1 MRNFLNFILDRSRMT
16 LSCFFLIL
24 IAGIYAYKKM
34 PVEASPDIAIPYI
47 SVVVVVDGI
56 SPQDGVRL
64 LIKPMELELRSID
77 GAKEITARSLENYV
91 NVVVEFEGDVDT
103 NRALADVRAAVDR
116 ARDKFPDE
124 AKEPIVGEVSM
135 EQFPAFVV
143 SLASKGAQ
151 ERVLYKHAQ
160 ALRRKLQ
167 LVPGVLEA
175 EIRGH
180 REEVL
185 EAVIDRNKLETYGI
199 SNGELINTVKMNNLL
214 VPAGNVDTGLGRFS
228 VKLPGL
234 IENYQDLYNLPL
246 RATND
251 GVVKL
256 GDVAEIRRTFKD
268 SEGITLVD
276 GKQAIS
282 IELNKRAG
290 SNTIQV
296 VNDAKKILQAYKED
310 LPEGIE
316 MYETFD
322 ETPFLKQMVTELQGN
337 ILAALI
343 LVLVIIVA
351 TLGLRSALFV
361 SIGIPVSALGGLA
374 VIYLLDYSFNFM
386 VLFGFLLAIGMIV
399 DGSIVIAEYADM
411 KMADGK
417 NPREAYISA
426 SERMFA
432 PAMGSMLT
440 TLAAFLPL
448 IFWPGVSGQFM
459 RILPLTV
466 FAVLTWSII
475 YALIF
480 LPVLGSLFGKAE
492 MDKETVDRLQTIE
505 HDDPRKLGGITGYY
519 ARFIEKILQKPF
531 QSIAG
536 ALVILTTIFIL
547 YSQFNAGTV
556 YFTQSEHNYGEVNV
570 SARGNISAE
579 EAIKLVKEVEK
590 IVRAT
595 PNVASVYT
603 TAYPV
608 GTAQGRRNATE
619 DEIGH
624 MVVRLLDQH
633 QRTKNSDQVFW
644 EIRERTKHL
653 YGIRIYAEQMQDGPP
668 ETKDVHI
675 ELKSDNQQLLQLE
688 ATRIREHLENNVK
701 DVVDIDDTLPLPGIE
716 WELEVDRGQAAL
728 YGVNVA
734 EAGMAVQLITAGVLV
749 GKYRPDD
756 AEDEIDIRVR
766 YPENERSI
774 ETLDVL
780 TVSTADGAVP
790 ISNFVQR
797 SAKPRINKLQR
808 MNGTGVASV
817 YANAAIGILP
827 NEKRKEIQDWVENEA
842 SINPAVTVTFR
853 GSSEDQE
860 AAAEFLGIAFLLA
873 LLIIMALL
881 VAQFNSFY
889 QTFLVL
895 SSIIMS
901 TAGVFLGHMIFQQP
915 FSIVLGGM
923 GIVALAGVIVNN
935 NIILLDTYNHLRR
948 TQPQLSYTEMAI
960 RTGAQRLRPVF
971 LTVITAGLGLIPLA
985 TGVST
990 DILGREI
997 TTHGTVASYW
1007 KPLAS
1012 ALVYGLAF
1020 GTVLTLVITPL
1031 LMVLP
1036 ENLRERWQ
1044 KHQQEK
1050 VSLH

>member
-1 MRNFLNFILDRSRMT
+1 MHNFLNYILERSRMT
-16 LSCFFLIL
+16 LSLLLLIL
-24 IAGIYAYKKM
+24 IAGIYGYNKM
-34 PVEASPDIAIPYI
+34 PVEASPDIDIPYV
-47 SVVVVVDGI
+47 SVLVVVEGI

-64 LIKPMELELRSID
+64 LIKPAELELRSIE
-77 GAKEITARSLENYV
+77 GVKEITSRALENYV
-91 NVVVEFEGDVDT
+91 NVVIEFEGDVDI
-103 NRALADVRAAVDR
+103 NRALADVRAAIDR

-124 AKEPIVGEVSM
+124 AKEPVISEVSM
-135 EQFPAFVV
+135 QRFPAFVV
-143 SLASKGAQ
+143 SLASNGAQ

-167 LVPGVLEA
+167 QVPGVLKA
-175 EIRGH
+175 ELRGH

-199 SNGELINTVKMNNLL
+199 SSGELINTVRMNNLL

-234 IENYQDLYNLPL
+234 IENHQDLVDLPL
-246 RATND
+246 RATAD
-251 GVVKL
+251 GVIRL
-256 GDVAEIRRTFKD
+256 GDVADIRRTFKD

-282 IELNKRAG
+282 IELSKRAG

-296 VNDAKKILQAYKED
+296 VDEAKKVLEQYKNE
-310 LPEGIE
+310 LPEGIN

-322 ETPFLKQMVTELQGN
+322 ETPFLHQMVTELQGN

-343 LVLVIIVA
+343 LVLVIVVA
-351 TLGLRSALFV
+351 SLGLRSAIFV

-374 VIYLLDYSFNFM
+374 VVYLMDYSFNFM
-386 VLFGFLLAIGMIV
+386 VLFGFLLAVGMIV

-411 KMADGK
+411 KMADGQT
-417 NPREAYISA
+417 PRQAYISA

-440 TLAAFLPL
+440 HMAAFLPL

-466 FAVLTWSII
+466 FAVLSWSVI
-475 YALIF
+475 YALVF
-480 LPVLGSLFGKAE
+480 LPILGSMFGKAE
-492 MDKETVDRLQTIE
+492 MDKETIERLQTIE
-505 HDDPRKLGGITGYY
+505 HDDPRKLGGFTGVY

-531 QSIAG
+531 QSLLSSFLI
-536 ALVILTTIFIL
+536 LVSIFVL
-547 YSQFNAGTV
+547 YSFFNAGSV
-556 YFTQSEHNYGEVNV
+556 YFTQSEHNFGEVNV
-570 SARGNISAE
+570 SARGNMSAE

-590 IVRAT
+590 IVRST

-608 GTAQGRRNATE
+608 GTAQNRRNATE

-624 MVVRLLDQH
+624 MMVRLVDLH
-633 QRTKNSDQVFW
+633 QRNKTSKEVFW

-653 YGIRIYAEQMQDGPP
+653 YGIRVFAEEMQDGPP
-668 ETKDVHI
+668 KTKDIHI
-675 ELKSDNQQLLQLE
+675 ELKSDNQELLQME
-688 ATRIREHLENNVK
+688 AVRIRKHLENNVK
-701 DVVDIDDTLPLPGIE
+701 DIVDVDDTLPLPGIE
-716 WELEVDRGQAAL
+716 WELTVDRRQAAL

-734 EAGMAVQLITAGVLV
+734 EAGMAVQLITDGVLV

-780 TVSTADGAVP
+780 TVSTPKGAVP
-790 ISNFVQR
+790 LSNFVQR
-797 SAKPRINKLQR
+797 NARPRVNKLQR
-808 MNGTGVASV
+808 MDGTGVASV
-817 YANAAIGILP
+817 YANAAIGVLP
-827 NEKRKEIQDWVENEA
+827 NEKIKELQDWIANEA
-842 SINPAVTVTFR
+842 AINPAVSVEFR
-853 GSSEDQE
+853 GTSEDQK

-873 LLIIMALL
+873 LILIMALL
-881 VAQFNSFY
+881 VAQFNNFF

-895 SSIIMS
+895 SSILMS
-901 TAGVFLGHMIFQQP
+901 TAGVLLGHMIFQQP
-915 FSIVLGGM
+915 FSIILGGM
-923 GIVALAGVIVNN
+923 GIVALAGVIVSN

-948 TQPQLSYTEMAI
+948 TQPHLNYMEMAI
-960 RTGAQRLRPVF
+960 RSGAQRLRPVL
-971 LTVITAGLGLIPLA
+971 LTVVTAGLGLIPLA

-997 TTHGTVASYW
+997 TTRGTVASYW
-1007 KPLAS
+1007 KPLAAS
-1012 ALVYGLAF
+1012 LVYGLSF
-1020 GTVLTLVITPL
+1020 GTLLTLVITPL

-1036 ENLRERWQ
+1036 QSIRNYLEQRKLG
-1044 KHQQEK
+1044 KIK
-1050 VSLH
+1050 